1 MSNEILLIISIF
13 IYFGGMILL
22 FYFFGKT
29 GLLVWNCVAL
39 IMANVEVIILIDAFG
54 LTMTLGNICFAS
66 SFLVTDLLCE
76 RYSKRD
82 ADMSILL
89 SFLVAIIFV
98 LITQFWLLYTPADT
112 DNMMPYF
119 QGIFSHTPR
128 VILANLIVYVIVQL
142 VDVRLYYW
150 WWNLTKKINKDESK
164 FLWVRNNFSTIIS
177 QLMNAILFNVIAF
190 YGVFSNADLLNVV
203 ASTFI
208 IYFIISL
215 IDTPFLYFSRGIKPK
230 NLLDKK

>member
-29 GLLVWNCVAL
+29 GLLVWNCAAL
-39 IMANVEVIILIDAFG
+39 IMANIEVIILIDAFG

-76 RYSKRD
+76 RYSKHE

-98 LITQFWLLYTPADT
+98 LITQFWLLYTPAPTDT
-112 DNMMPYF
+112 VMPHF
-119 QGIFSHTPR
+119 KGIFSYTPR

-142 VDVRLYYW
+142 IDVRLYYW

-164 FLWVRNNFSTIIS
+164 FLWVRNNFSTMLS
-177 QLMNAILFNVIAF
+177 QFVNAILFNVIAF
-190 YGVFSNADLLNVV
+190 YGVFSNADLINVIL
-203 ASTFI
+203 STFI